1 MQVDENDIG
10 GLIAAVHSIVQ
21 SAKVKVLFNFIVP
34 QSTMEHLQ
42 KWLGAPEFKGV
53 EYVMKLVPPEFE
65 EDPNIGKAVFAD
77 IFPELQGTVIY
88 LDPDVIIQGNLGEL
102 INLPVP
108 SESLGS
114 FSDDCHSG
122 SGAKTRGSRGDHL
135 YGKRINLKHPKVV
148 ETEKELKL
156 HISPLTCTFNTG
168 VFVTHDVDRW
178 RKAKIPK
185 KVLTLIKAHAKES
198 ILGTQG
204 SDVVEAAM
212 LVVLYDRTSPL
223 DPLWNVRSLG
233 LTATGSAYSAS
244 YLKKAKLVHWSGH
257 FKPWNRLAPE
267 QQLWDQYFV
276 GDPLGKFQPIRKS
289 H

>member
-1 MQVDENDIG
+1 
-10 GLIAAVHSIVQ
+10 
-21 SAKVKVLFNFIVP
+21 
-34 QSTMEHLQ
+34 
-42 KWLGAPEFKGV
+42 LGAPEFKGV

-88 LDPDVIIQGNLGEL
+88 LDPDVIIQGGSALFSSFNMNLISNFFPGNLGEL

-185 KVLTLIKAHAKES
+185 KVLTLIKAHAK
-198 ILGTQG
+198 
-204 SDVVEAAM
+204 
-212 LVVLYDRTSPL
+212 
-223 DPLWNVRSLG
+223 
-233 LTATGSAYSAS
+233 
-244 YLKKAKLVHWSGH
+244 
-257 FKPWNRLAPE
+257 
-267 QQLWDQYFV
+267 
-276 GDPLGKFQPIRKS
+276 
-289 H
+289 